1 MADASDD
8 TVTTTQPKA
17 HLGVYEHYIDMGFS
31 DDVANAYAFQHME
44 QKLCDELWDWELNS
58 SEDEWDEV
66 IVEPSID
73 NPPIFMMVNGGSLIQ
88 SDRYCAY
95 CMLRRGRPHRHIG
108 FFVSVPRGQAV
119 MDDWREKLEVATH
132 VQMSLQQLE
141 KFEHNIKN
149 NCVRIDIQ
157 HFVLGPDN
165 TYSRNS
171 PEFIEFHEPCLE
183 DDRAIRLRERG
194 QIRKEN
200 SVKLIEKN
208 VLRKEKTRTIMVEK
222 EKTRFLET
230 MAKLSPGL
238 EIEVR
243 EGKGKEELENVEEE
257 KRRVEERLEKILRER
272 EKEKEERE
280 REKAERERE
289 KECERK
295 REEEWRKKDK
305 LWEREIGVKGKE
317 ILNDKMRELVQRFV
331 KHGASLR
338 GAGKML
344 QAVNE
349 IMLENK
355 NFKPPVHSNISSVVK
370 EGAIIK
376 KLQSYVIN
384 HRMEK
389 RIMGQDSAS
398 SRSKTYLG
406 LSSSSPSETVFLG
419 MKQIVD
425 HDEENIA
432 NVIEEMFVEF
442 RGLAEE
448 FPETRECAKT
458 LTVESFLGII
468 SDHAPV
474 NKRIADTLSERTGV
488 KLDLLGCSP
497 HKGDLVETHLL
508 SGAKSVRKLA
518 GVIES
523 KKKKEEREKEEKEK
537 EEKEKEEREKKDR
550 EREVTEQIEGEED
563 EEKQEEGKE
572 KKKRKAKKR
581 GCIKE
586 GEEEEYLDDLVGMK
600 VPKGARSYDCSLHF
614 LFTATNILSITGKD
628 KYGFAGKFEA
638 YQMKKGTSFRAAPL
652 QGNRFLIYSTTAFR
666 IYRFLPLISD
676 FASTCMNPLTWS
688 SKYLVSGCASP
699 QTRQELRVL
708 SLFAYGFSFPFQFTM
723 EIYTVK
729 QVSELWKVV
738 EKMMVKWEGLEKMER
753 KMEDFSQV
761 WDLVKKNAVESVDE
775 KDKEKVR
782 EKMERK
788 QRKKC
793 EKLESVFETWEEG
806 DMVVWRSGMKSARR
820 EVQKIAAEYL
830 EGGKFEV
837 VSEEMGDF
845 PGHNLFLESSFSVLA
860 RWDTHANHM
869 SLGTLQG
876 KLQEGL
882 NPSLWALDLSQES
895 RAKLRKMAREQET
908 ERERLK
914 KMHKKVVER
923 IEREK
928 EKEEEDK
935 TRKRKREEER
945 GKKREEEEN
954 KKKRK
959 KDLRDEKL
967 IGVVLERDIGRITFM
982 RDSDL
987 KLQLMMWQGMLTNQ
1001 KILLTMNKKK
1011 KIELLTDLIQKNP
1024 PGKTDE

>member
-1 MADASDD
+1 
-8 TVTTTQPKA
+8 
-17 HLGVYEHYIDMGFS
+17 
-31 DDVANAYAFQHME
+31 
-44 QKLCDELWDWELNS
+44 
-58 SEDEWDEV
+58 
-66 IVEPSID
+66 
-73 NPPIFMMVNGGSLIQ
+73 
-88 SDRYCAY
+88 
-95 CMLRRGRPHRHIG
+95 
-108 FFVSVPRGQAV
+108 
-119 MDDWREKLEVATH
+119 
-132 VQMSLQQLE
+132 
-141 KFEHNIKN
+141 
-149 NCVRIDIQ
+149 
-157 HFVLGPDN
+157 
-165 TYSRNS
+165 
-171 PEFIEFHEPCLE
+171 
-183 DDRAIRLRERG
+183 
-194 QIRKEN
+194 
-200 SVKLIEKN
+200 
-208 VLRKEKTRTIMVEK
+208 
-222 EKTRFLET
+222 
-230 MAKLSPGL
+230 
-238 EIEVR
+238 
-243 EGKGKEELENVEEE
+243 
-257 KRRVEERLEKILRER
+257 
-272 EKEKEERE
+272 
-280 REKAERERE
+280 
-289 KECERK
+289 
-295 REEEWRKKDK
+295 
-305 LWEREIGVKGKE
+305 
-317 ILNDKMRELVQRFV
+317 
-331 KHGASLR
+331 
-338 GAGKML
+338 
-344 QAVNE
+344 
-349 IMLENK
+349 
-355 NFKPPVHSNISSVVK
+355 
-370 EGAIIK
+370 
-376 KLQSYVIN
+376 
-384 HRMEK
+384 
-389 RIMGQDSAS
+389 
-398 SRSKTYLG
+398 
-406 LSSSSPSETVFLG
+406 
-419 MKQIVD
+419 
-425 HDEENIA
+425 
-432 NVIEEMFVEF
+432 
-442 RGLAEE
+442 
-448 FPETRECAKT
+448 
-458 LTVESFLGII
+458 
-468 SDHAPV
+468 
-474 NKRIADTLSERTGV
+474 
-488 KLDLLGCSP
+488 
-497 HKGDLVETHLL
+497 
-508 SGAKSVRKLA
+508 
-518 GVIES
+518 
-523 KKKKEEREKEEKEK
+523 
-537 EEKEKEEREKKDR
+537 
-550 EREVTEQIEGEED
+550 
-563 EEKQEEGKE
+563 
-572 KKKRKAKKR
+572 
-581 GCIKE
+581 
-586 GEEEEYLDDLVGMK
+586 
-600 VPKGARSYDCSLHF
+600 
-614 LFTATNILSITGKD
+614 
-628 KYGFAGKFEA
+628 
-638 YQMKKGTSFRAAPL
+638 
-652 QGNRFLIYSTTAFR
+652 
-666 IYRFLPLISD
+666 
-676 FASTCMNPLTWS
+676 MNPLTWS

-793 EKLESVFETWEEG
+793 EKLERVFETWEEG

-987 KLQLMMWQGMLTNQ
+987 KLQLMVWQGMLTNQ